1 MNEIEHGNNMDI
13 DIENFVYHSPTH
25 FLDTVQYIVENVIN
39 MENNNT
45 ADNNMNKLILIN
57 QCNFIVM
64 CAAGIESHLNWYY
77 FFDKNIDVDKNE
89 DGKYM
94 SISDK
99 IKKAPLTSDTKGGSR
114 AIFNL
119 RDQVMHAKYKPRNAK
134 VQFMYNTSIMLLS
147 FKTLVNVSR
156 ELLTECPNT
165 LTGRIAL
172 HESQEKLADYANTIK
187 LQDENGKKIN
197 WVEAVKKNI
206 VSLPI
211 PSVFHVPQ
219 MS

>member
-1 MNEIEHGNNMDI
+1 MDL
-13 DIENFVYHSPTH
+13 DLENFAYQSPIH
-25 FLDTVQYIVENVIN
+25 FLDTVQYIVEHVRN
-39 MENNNT
+39 MEYNKT
-45 ADNNMNKLILIN
+45 DDNNMNTLILFN

-89 DGKYM
+89 NGKYM

-99 IKKAPLTSDTKGGSR
+99 IKKAPLSNDTKGESR

-119 RDQVMHAKYKPRNAK
+119 RDQVMHAKYKPRNPK
-134 VQFMYNTSIMLLS
+134 NQYMYNTTIMLLS
-147 FKTLVNVSR
+147 FKTLVNVSK
-156 ELLTECPNT
+156 ELLAECPNT

-172 HESQEKLADYANTIK
+172 HESQKKLADYANTIK
-187 LQDENGKKIN
+187 LQDKHGKKIN
-197 WVEAVKKNI
+197 WIEAVKKNR

-219 MS
+219 T